1 MNDKQ
6 SLLSVE
12 HEVDLQWELDAVGN
26 VFDLLFIFGSS
37 ISKVDSIS
45 LFLKQF
51 FCFDWIDWIIGE

>member
-6 SLLSVE
+6 SLLSVK

-45 LFLKQF
+45 LF
-51 FCFDWIDWIIGE
+51 